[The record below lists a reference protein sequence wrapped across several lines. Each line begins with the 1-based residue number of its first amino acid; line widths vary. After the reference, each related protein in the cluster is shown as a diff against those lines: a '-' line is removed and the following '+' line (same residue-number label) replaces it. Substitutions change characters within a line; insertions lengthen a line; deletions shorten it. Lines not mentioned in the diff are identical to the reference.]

1 MKKGDGAALTILRYD
16 PAKPPEPYYNTY
28 SVRATK
34 DTTVL
39 DALFQILETQDHSLA
54 FRYSCR
60 SAVCGSCAMFINGR
74 YRLACST
81 LISEIGRDVIVQPL
95 PHMPIIKDLVV
106 DLATFFEKYKVVK
119 PYLVPIKPPPEK
131 EWIQSPRQRSKIN
144 DSTDC
149 ILCAACYSSCPSVW
163 TGKKYLGPAAILWAY
178 RFAADSRDDNFSLIC
193 PANCGFCIRTDST
206 NATRCQASSGASRRP
221 RGTRFR
227 NSQNSRT
234 ASVAPARSPFT
245 CVPPCGVGIRLT

>member
-1 MKKGDGAALTILRYD
+1 LIGKKRDSAALTILRFD
-16 PAKPPEPYYNTY
+16 PAKTVQPRYETY
-28 SVRATK
+28 EVTATK

-39 DALFQILETQDHSLA
+39 EALFRILETQDHTLA

-81 LISEIGRDVIVQPL
+81 LISETGRKIIVQPL

-106 DLATFFEKYKVVK
+106 DLTTFFEKYKVIK
-119 PYLVPIKPPPEK
+119 PYVVPVKPPPER
-131 EWIQSPRQRSKIN
+131 EWIQSPHQRSKIN

-149 ILCAACYSSCPSVW
+149 ILCASCYSSCPIVW

-178 RFAADSRDDNFSLIC
+178 RFAADSRDGILRDRVEVVGAEDGVWRCHTIFNCTEACPKSLN
-193 PANCGFCIRTDST
+193 PA
-206 NATRCQASSGASRRP
+206 
-221 RGTRFR
+221 RFVE
-227 NSQNSRT
+227 SLKRT
-234 ASVAPARSPFT
+234 ATKETLKARIPFMH
-245 CVPPCGVGIRLT
+245 

>member
-16 PAKPPEPYYNTY
+16 PAKPTEPYYNTY
-28 SVRATK
+28 SVRVTK

-178 RFAADSRDDNFSLIC
+178 RFAADSRDDILRDRIEVFGAEDGVWRCHTIFNCTEACPKSLN
-193 PANCGFCIRTDST
+193 PA
-206 NATRCQASSGASRRP
+206 
-221 RGTRFR
+221 RFIE
-227 NSQNSRT
+227 NLKRT
-234 ASVAPARSPFT
+234 ATKETLKARIPF
-245 CVPPCGVGIRLT
+245 LH

>member
-131 EWIQSPRQRSKIN
+131 EWIQSPRQRSKID

-178 RFAADSRDDNFSLIC
+178 RFAADSRDDILRDRIEVFGAEDGVWRCHTIFNCTEACPKSLN
-193 PANCGFCIRTDST
+193 PA
-206 NATRCQASSGASRRP
+206 
-221 RGTRFR
+221 RFIE
-227 NSQNSRT
+227 NLKRT
-234 ASVAPARSPFT
+234 ATKETLKARIPF
-245 CVPPCGVGIRLT
+245 LH